1 MISTM
6 ETIHSENYGNNLE
19 CFQEHLRWNTLSN
32 QDQIRLLEVYKKSM
46 EIYQQVIRKGPRL
59 KPRLV
64 VL

>member
-6 ETIHSENYGNNLE
+6 ETIHSENYGNSLE
-19 CFQEHLRWNTLSN
+19 CFQEHLRWTMLSN

-46 EIYQQVIRKGPRL
+46 EIYQQVIRKRPRV